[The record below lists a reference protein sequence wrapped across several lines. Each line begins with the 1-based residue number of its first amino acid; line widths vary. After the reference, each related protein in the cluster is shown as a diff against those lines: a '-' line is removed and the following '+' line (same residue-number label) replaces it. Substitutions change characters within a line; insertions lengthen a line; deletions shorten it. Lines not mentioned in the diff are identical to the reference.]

1 MLFRMIIKIA
11 FKSLL
16 ANKLRSVLSVLGIIV
31 GVAAVIAMLAIV
43 SGFHRW
49 AMDRIKSFGANQLV
63 VVPGG
68 LGSGGVISGTQ
79 QNLTVP
85 DALAL
90 CDVPHVEA
98 VSPYVGGGFQA
109 KYRNRNTS
117 TEVVGVA
124 PTFFTI
130 ANYVIEQGNAF
141 TDDDVDRTAHVAV
154 LSPESAKQLFGTANS
169 VGKIIKIQGLN
180 FRVAG
185 IVKNRG
191 GGEGYSEN
199 VIFLPYTTSMHAML
213 GSSALSEVFVEAQ
226 DGSDLVAVE
235 HDLVETLR
243 NRHKILPG
251 APDDVHVYNQA
262 RFIET
267 VDQWSKTA
275 AVLLGSVAT
284 ISLLVGGVGIMN
296 IMLASVAERTREIGV
311 RKAVGARNF
320 DILCQFLVEAIIIS
334 CVGGVTG
341 VGLGMGTAWLVEHL
355 TVFHTAVQ
363 LSSVLMSLGFAAG
376 VGIFFG
382 FYPAY
387 RASQL
392 DPIEALRYE

>member
-109 KYRNRNTS
+109 KYGNRNTS
-117 TEVVGVA
+117 TDVVGVA

-154 LSPESAKQLFGTANS
+154 LSPESAKQLFGTASS

-363 LSSVLMSLGFAAG
+363 VSSVLMSLSFAAA

-382 FYPAY
+382 FYPAW